1 MILATATTLNY
12 TQNLQYLH
20 NSGYVTGKGNFSQG
34 YSVVNFQGTYSHGIK
49 TIWQGHHGGLSIRGT
64 KM

>member
-1 MILATATTLNY
+1 MILATATTL
-12 TQNLQYLH
+12 QNLQYLH
-20 NSGYVTGKGNFSQG
+20 NSGYATGKGNFSQG
-34 YSVVNFQGTYSHGIK
+34 CSVVNFQGTYSHGV